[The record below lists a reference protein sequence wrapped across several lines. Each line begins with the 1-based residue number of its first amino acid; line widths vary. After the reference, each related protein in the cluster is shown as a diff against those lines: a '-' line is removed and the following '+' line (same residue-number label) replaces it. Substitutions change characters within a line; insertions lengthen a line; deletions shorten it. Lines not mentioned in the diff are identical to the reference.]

1 MDEKLADLKKEVWS
15 HFEHTQ
21 VVFLATTEGN
31 KPRVRP
37 VTLIYFNDKFWI
49 TTGTDSAKVKQI
61 KENPNIEFCLLFKEG
76 EYNGYIRC
84 GGLANIIEDS
94 KIRKSVADN
103 TPFFKEYWESVED
116 PSFTLLE
123 IVIKEIEYIR
133 PEEFEVE
140 RLSL

>member
-1 MDEKLADLKKEVWS
+1 MDEKLANLKKEVWS

-21 VVFLATTEGN
+21 IIFLATAEGN

-37 VTLIYFNDKFWI
+37 ITLIYFNDKFWI
-49 TTGTDSAKVKQI
+49 TTGIDSAKVKQI

-76 EYNGYIRC
+76 EYNGYIRG

-103 TPFFKEYWESVED
+103 TPFFKEYWESPDD
-116 PSFTLLE
+116 PNFALLE
-123 IVIKEIEYIR
+123 IIVREIEYLK
-133 PEEFEVE
+133 PEGFLAE
-140 RLSL
+140 RFSV

>member
-1 MDEKLADLKKEVWS
+1 M
-15 HFEHTQ
+15 
-21 VVFLATTEGN
+21 
-31 KPRVRP
+31 
-37 VTLIYFNDKFWI
+37 
-49 TTGTDSAKVKQI
+49 
-61 KENPNIEFCLLFKEG
+61 FKEG
-76 EYNGYIRC
+76 EYNGYIRG

-103 TPFFKEYWESVED
+103 TPFFKEYWESAED